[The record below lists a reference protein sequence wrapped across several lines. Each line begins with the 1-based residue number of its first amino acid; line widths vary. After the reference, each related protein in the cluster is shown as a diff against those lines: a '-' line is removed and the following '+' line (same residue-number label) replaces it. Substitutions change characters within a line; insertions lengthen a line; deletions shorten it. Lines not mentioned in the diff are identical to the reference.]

1 MKNKKVV
8 VTGGAGFIGSNL
20 SGELSMDNE
29 ISIIDN
35 FLTGKKENILELI
48 EKDNVKLIE
57 GSITDLDFLQKAFK
71 NIDYV
76 FHQAAVPSVPR
87 SVEDPISSND
97 VNINGTL
104 NVLIAARDNDVK
116 KVVYASSSAVYGDTP
131 TLPKAEK
138 MCPMPLSPYAVTKL
152 AGEIYCKVFYEIYG
166 LPTISLRYFNV
177 YGPRQD
183 PASQYAAVIPKFIY
197 QIMNNTSLSIYGDGE
212 QSRDFTFVYDVVQA
226 NIKAATSNAAGE
238 IINIAKGERTTIN
251 TLAEIIM
258 EISGKNLEPLHIE
271 PMRGDIRYSLADI
284 SKAMK
289 LIGYNP
295 KYSLKSGLEETINY
309 FIN

>member
-138 MCPMPLSPYAVTKL
+138 MCPMPLSLYAVTKL

-197 QIMNNTSLSIYGDGE
+197 QIMNNTPPLIYGDGE

>member
-138 MCPMPLSPYAVTKL
+138 MCPMPLSLYAVTKL

-197 QIMNNTSLSIYGDGE
+197 QIMNNTSPSIYGDGE

>member
-8 VTGGAGFIGSNL
+8 VTGGTGFIGSNL
-20 SGELSMDNE
+20 TEELSMDNDV
-29 ISIIDN
+29 IIIDN

-48 EKDNVKLIE
+48 EKDNVELIE
-57 GSITDLDFLQKAFK
+57 GSIANLDFLQKSFE

-76 FHQAAVPSVPR
+76 FHQAAIPSVPR

-131 TLPKAEK
+131 TLPKVEN

-166 LPTISLRYFNV
+166 LPTISLRYFNRLV
-177 YGPRQD
+177 
-183 PASQYAAVIPKFIY
+183 
-197 QIMNNTSLSIYGDGE
+197 
-212 QSRDFTFVYDVVQA
+212 A
-226 NIKAATSNAAGE
+226 N
-238 IINIAKGERTTIN
+238 
-251 TLAEIIM
+251 
-258 EISGKNLEPLHIE
+258 
-271 PMRGDIRYSLADI
+271 
-284 SKAMK
+284 
-289 LIGYNP
+289 
-295 KYSLKSGLEETINY
+295 
-309 FIN
+309 